1 MSSAVRAA
9 DMDGRAVVCSP
20 LEGCDTWQVVSE
32 LVARSI
38 RRPSRAPGSLSSTLD
53 AVSLQRSV
61 VLPFP
66 VRVLC
71 SVAACQGRRVAPLR
85 PAALEGSAPV
95 RPWR

>member
-38 RRPSRAPGSLSSTLD
+38 RRPSRAPGSFSSTLD
-53 AVSLQRSV
+53 AVSLQRSYV
-61 VLPFP
+61 PRSGL
-66 VRVLC
+66 RVL
-71 SVAACQGRRVAPLR
+71 ARWL
-85 PAALEGSAPV
+85 PAKEGLWLP
-95 RPWR
+95 

>member
-53 AVSLQRSV
+53 AVSLLSST
-61 VLPFP
+61 L
-66 VRVLC
+66 
-71 SVAACQGRRVAPLR
+71 
-85 PAALEGSAPV
+85 
-95 RPWR
+95 